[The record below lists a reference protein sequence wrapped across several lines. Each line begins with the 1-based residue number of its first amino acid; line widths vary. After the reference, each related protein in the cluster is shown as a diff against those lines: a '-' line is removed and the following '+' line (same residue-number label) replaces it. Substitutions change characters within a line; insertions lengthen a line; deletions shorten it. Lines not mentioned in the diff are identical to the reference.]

1 MTCILVANDY
11 NGRMSAKEKEHPT
24 PFQRSVCWLALS
36 SLCLVFIVALL
47 FSFIYGIGWL
57 FVTLEPVLLPVVVAG
72 ILAYLLSPFVQW
84 VQKYVKKRVPAV
96 LLVLLLTGLALGGLG
111 LMIVPPLVRQ
121 TSELVNKRQ
130 LILEQAVEIGREML
144 QHNSVLQNVVDA
156 LYSRTLD
163 DAARER
169 AAREA
174 EGLSSI
180 EPDKIGKDEAR
191 PEPLPETAVAGV
203 VVPSKDKSAGSD
215 EQALFIAFSPT
226 GRPLMEYERKVL
238 AIIEYNSDYLTDKA
252 LAWLTAGT
260 RAIYGASAFLI
271 GLVMMPVFLFY
282 FLLESESIKTN
293 WARILPLR
301 ASWFKDEVV
310 GTLQEINLNIVAFV
324 RGQMLVSL
332 IDGVLLGIALMCLG
346 LPYAITIAAAAAL
359 LGIIPYIGM
368 ISTSIPALLIAW
380 FTWQDVSMV
389 VAVGVTFLAV
399 SQFDGWI
406 LQPKVVGNSMKMHDL
421 TVMFSVLFWSMVFGG
436 VIGALLAVP
445 LTASIKVLFR
455 RYVWSNLRADG
466 TISSVCSR
474 KFD

>member
-1 MTCILVANDY
+1 
-11 NGRMSAKEKEHPT
+11 MSEKEKEHPT
-24 PFQRSVCWLALS
+24 PFQRGVCWLALS

-47 FSFIYGIGWL
+47 FGFLYGIGWL
-57 FVTLEPVLLPVVVAG
+57 FITLEPVLLPVVVAG
-72 ILAYLLSPFVQW
+72 ILAYLLSPCVQW

-96 LLVLLLTGLALGGLG
+96 LLVLMLTALALSGLG

-121 TSELVNKRQ
+121 TTELVNDRQ
-130 LILEQAVEIGREML
+130 VILERAVETGREML
-144 QHNSVLQNVVDA
+144 QNNTILQNVVDA

-174 EGLSSI
+174 EGLGASVTEVGTESVPAATP
-180 EPDKIGKDEAR
+180 EPASKDESL
-191 PEPLPETAVAGV
+191 PVPLNQPAVAGAATE
-203 VVPSKDKSAGSD
+203 SKEKIATNGD
-215 EQALFIAFSPT
+215 QALFIVGFSPS

-271 GLVMMPVFLFY
+271 GLVMIPVFLFY
-282 FLLESESIKTN
+282 FLLESEAIKKN
-293 WARILPLR
+293 WARVLPLR
-301 ASWFKDEVV
+301 ASRFKDEVV
-310 GTLQEINLNIVAFV
+310 GTLQEINMNIVAFV

-332 IDGVLLGIALMCLG
+332 IDGVILGIALMCLG

-389 VAVGVTFLAV
+389 VAVGATFLAV

-445 LTASIKVLFR
+445 LTASIKVVFR

-466 TISSVCSR
+466 TFSIVYSR
-474 KFD
+474 KIK